1 MRRAEELL
9 QELCSVDESH
19 HIEAKRAMQ
28 IDRSVME
35 TVCAF
40 ANEPGLGGGYL
51 LLGVVA
57 ESQDLLGNAYV
68 VEGVA
73 NPDKLQSDLVSQ
85 CASVFNRTVRP
96 RVAVEMLQGKAVIVI
111 HVPEAAAT
119 DKPVYFTRLGLPR
132 GAYRRLGPTDQEGT
146 DDDLIALYAGHQI
159 DTYDG
164 AVLLDADL
172 TDIDLQAIDDYRQLR
187 RQANPDAEELVLRP
201 INKET

>member
-19 HIEAKRAMQ
+19 HIEAKRAIQ

-73 NPDKLQSDLVSQ
+73 NPDS
-85 CASVFNRTVRP
+85 
-96 RVAVEMLQGKAVIVI
+96 
-111 HVPEAAAT
+111 H
-119 DKPVYFTRLGLPR
+119 
-132 GAYRRLGPTDQEGT
+132 
-146 DDDLIALYAGHQI
+146 
-159 DTYDG
+159 
-164 AVLLDADL
+164 DAH
-172 TDIDLQAIDDYRQLR
+172 
-187 RQANPDAEELVLRP
+187 
-201 INKET
+201 